1 MNPTDVKKV
10 RIVPR
15 EPRFIS
21 DILKSPKRIDSEIEL
36 DLNVKEIIRCMQY
49 ADVYEGDTILTPEN
63 FNLMTEEDEEDSDAG
78 QSQEEGATVTT
89 NELVYRFLYK
99 GNSKSRFEMA
109 KLEHISTVK
118 IENDD

>member
-63 FNLMTEEDEEDSDAG
+63 FNAITEEDSDAG

-89 NELVYRFLYK
+89 NEGQEDVQ
-99 GNSKSRFEMA
+99 
-109 KLEHISTVK
+109 
-118 IENDD
+118 DDNITE

>member
-21 DILKSPKRIDSEIEL
+21 DILKLPKRIDSEIEL

-63 FNLMTEEDEEDSDAG
+63 FNAITEEDSDGG

-89 NELVYRFLYK
+89 NEGQEDVQGYD
-99 GNSKSRFEMA
+99 NVTE
-109 KLEHISTVK
+109 
-118 IENDD
+118 